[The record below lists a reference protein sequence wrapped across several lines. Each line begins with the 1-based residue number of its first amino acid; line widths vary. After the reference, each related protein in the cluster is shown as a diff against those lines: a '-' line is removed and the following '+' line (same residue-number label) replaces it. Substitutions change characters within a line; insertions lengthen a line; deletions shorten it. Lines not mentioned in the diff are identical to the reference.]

1 MKKVAFM
8 IVYNDEDYIEYS
20 INAIKDLVDEL
31 VIVEGAFGVAIEKCG
46 ASPRSLDK
54 TIEKIKKYA
63 DNNKVFHREGNG
75 WAHKEQYQI
84 AFDFAKER
92 SADWAILVDSDEIWS
107 PSLMKVFDAKVK
119 TADKLGVYQYRLNTR
134 NFVND
139 FNTWYP
145 GQSPRI
151 YRVTDD
157 AEFIADNEIIWKSDN
172 KHPDRGRAENHIH
185 LLCGERLFH
194 YGYVRR
200 KNRWQFK
207 QDYMYQKD
215 YNPLNLQ
222 YKLEGDNFILPSDIP
237 IYTFTGRHPKIME
250 SHPFYNMTANQ
261 IIYGEEE

>member
-151 YRVTDD
+151 YRMMRNSLPTMKLFGNPTINTQIEVGQKTIFTSC
-157 AEFIADNEIIWKSDN
+157 AEKDFSIMVMLGVKTVGNSSKTICIKKIII
-172 KHPDRGRAENHIH
+172 R
-185 LLCGERLFH
+185 
-194 YGYVRR
+194 
-200 KNRWQFK
+200 
-207 QDYMYQKD
+207 
-215 YNPLNLQ
+215 
-222 YKLEGDNFILPSDIP
+222 
-237 IYTFTGRHPKIME
+237 
-250 SHPFYNMTANQ
+250 
-261 IIYGEEE
+261 